1 MPVPLALSVL
11 LALISLLLS
20 IFWLSWDPFSFG
32 CGCGCGCGYLIAIYI
47 KSRSAYSW
55 GTIVILGSTFLAI
68 TLLAGK
74 VEPFYEEFNCGQLCS
89 TNFAGHG

>member
-32 CGCGCGCGYLIAIYI
+32 CGCGYLIAIYI
-47 KSRSAYSW
+47 KSGSAYSW
-55 GTIVILGSTFLAI
+55 GTIIILGSTFLAI
-68 TLLAGK
+68 TLLVRK